1 MRRGGPAAT
10 TLGGATLTLCSTRR
24 SPRRARSPRSSG
36 TSWRRKAS
44 PTHPA
49 GRTNGTSCAR
59 PSAPPTSSTLR
70 ASRASASTSTC
81 SRPSPAT
88 CIRRPPGAPRPRSA
102 RVLRRRGGMLRSL
115 SCYCHGLRSFQKF
128 FCGSFS
134 SDGSSC
140 CRSPSPRLFHPLSVG
155 ERSVFASSRGRAPV
169 RQTGWRAGRGPRAAR
184 AGALWARL
192 HARSRA

>member
-10 TLGGATLTLCSTRR
+10 TLGGATLTLCCTRR
-24 SPRRARSPRSSG
+24 SPRRARSLRSSG

-115 SCYCHGLRSFQKF
+115 SCYCHGLRSFLKF
-128 FCGSFS
+128 LLWFLFVRRILLLSLAFAAPFPS
-134 SDGSSC
+134 LV
-140 CRSPSPRLFHPLSVG
+140 CRRAFGFRIL
-155 ERSVFASSRGRAPV
+155 GRAPV
-169 RQTGWRAGRGPRAAR
+169 RQTGWRAGRGRRAAR
-184 AGALWARL
+184 AGTLWARL